1 MEKIYDVLNQS
12 SLSYEEKLKIGSVIL
27 EEYFK
32 EKEKM
37 LTEKVTNNKITW
49 GKSSEVE
56 MTWDEA
62 KKWCKA
68 QGGRLPKLLELL
80 KAFED
85 KEEGFTSNYYWSS
98 TELSATLAY
107 NVGFYKGTTNYGYKT
122 SNLYVRCIF
131 DK

>member
-1 MEKIYDVLNQS
+1 MEKIYDILNQS
-12 SLSYEEKLKIGSVIL
+12 SLSYEEKLKIGNVIL

-37 LTEKVTNNKITW
+37 LKVTNNKITW

-62 KKWCKA
+62 NEWCKA
-68 QGGRLPKLLELL
+68 QGGRLPKLWELL

-85 KEEGFTSNYYWSS
+85 KEEGFVDDTYWSGTEYS
-98 TELSATLAY
+98 TTSAYIVYFSNGITSY
-107 NVGFYKGTTNYGYKT
+107 YSKTN
-122 SNLYVRCIF
+122 SLYVRCIF

>member
-49 GKSSEVE
+49 GKSSKVE
-56 MTWDEA
+56 MTLDEA

-68 QGGRLPKLLELL
+68 QGGRLPKLWELL
-80 KAFED
+80 KAFEE

-98 TELSATLAY
+98 TENSATNAY
-107 NVGFYKGTTNYGYKT
+107 NVGFYNGTTNYGYKT
-122 SNLYVRCIF
+122 SNYYVRCIF